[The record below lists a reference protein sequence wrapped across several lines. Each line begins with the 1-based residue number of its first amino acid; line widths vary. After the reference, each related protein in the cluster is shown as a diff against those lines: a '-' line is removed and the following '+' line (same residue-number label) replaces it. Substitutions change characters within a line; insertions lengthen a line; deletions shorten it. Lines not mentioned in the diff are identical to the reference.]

1 MNHRTNDMPCGV
13 PDRPL
18 ACAGRIDTWRFAF
31 AIWIGL
37 AGGLVHAEQT
47 EREVLYYRNPMN
59 PAITS
64 PVPAKD
70 EMGMDYIPVYADAGG
85 ESGVVSIDPAIVQNL
100 GVRTEAVRRGPL
112 PRQIDT
118 VGYVGYDEQSVSHV
132 HLRADG
138 WIEDLRVKFVGER
151 VEPDAVLF
159 SIYSPTLANAE
170 EELLQALRVG
180 QPELVAASRERLRLL
195 GVGDAQ
201 IREVERTRRAEP
213 RTLVRA
219 HHGGVVTEL
228 NVREGMFVTPET
240 IVVTLADLSSVW
252 VFADVSERQSAW
264 VEVGQSA
271 EVRLPYRPGE
281 VFEGRVE
288 YIYPALDPKTRTLRA
303 RLRFDNPDE
312 ALKPNM
318 YVNARIQA
326 GPADALLSVPQ
337 QALIRT
343 GQADRVIVALGEGK
357 FRAQDVVPG
366 IESGERVEIREG
378 LVEGDRVVLSG
389 QFLIDS
395 EASIQA
401 SAMRFRSDTRTEA
414 PPQDRTEAEPAAA
427 PVWAAGRVTG
437 VMAGHRMLTVDHA
450 PIEELGWPAME
461 MDFTLTETAAWPEVE
476 VGDEIHFSLVRDAG
490 GDYRIDV
497 IHVME

>member
-1 MNHRTNDMPCGV
+1 MKPRTNDRRCGTA
-13 PDRPL
+13 DRPL
-18 ACAGRIDTWRFAF
+18 ACAGTLSAACFVVLLWLVLA
-31 AIWIGL
+31 GL
-37 AGGLVHAEQT
+37 AQSEQR

-70 EMGMDYIPVYADAGG
+70 EMGMDYVPVYADAAE
-85 ESGVVSIDPAIVQNL
+85 ESGVVNIDPAIVQNL
-100 GVRTEAVRRGPL
+100 GVRTAAATVAPLSRR
-112 PRQIDT
+112 IDT
-118 VGYVGYDEQSVSHV
+118 VGYVEYDEERVSHV

-151 VEPDAVLF
+151 VEPGAALF

-180 QPELVAASRERLRLL
+180 QAELIDASRERLRLL

-228 NVREGMFVTPET
+228 NVREGMFVTPAT
-240 IVVTLADLSSVW
+240 IVVTLTDLSSVW
-252 VFADVSERQSAW
+252 VIADVVERQSAW
-264 VEVGQSA
+264 VEVGQNA
-271 EVRLPYRPGE
+271 TVELPYRPGE

-288 YIYPALDPKTRTLRA
+288 FVYPALDPKTRTLRA
-303 RLRFDNPDE
+303 RLRFDNPAE

-318 YVNARIQA
+318 YVNAQIQA
-326 GPADALLSVPQ
+326 GPADMLLSIPQ

-343 GQADRVIVALGEGK
+343 GEANRVIVALGDGR

-366 IESGERVEIREG
+366 IESGDRVEIREG
-378 LVEGDRVVLSG
+378 LTEGDQVVVSG

-395 EASIQA
+395 EASVQA
-401 SAMRFRSDTRTEA
+401 SAMRFHSDVPQAKAPADGNTEA
-414 PPQDRTEAEPAAA
+414 TPAGA
-427 PVWAAGRVTG
+427 VWVAGTVTG

-450 PIEELGWPAME
+450 PVEELGWPAME
-461 MDFTLTETAAWPEVE
+461 MDFTLTETAEWPDVE
-476 VGDEIHFSLVRDAG
+476 VGDEVHFSLVRDAG

-497 IHVME
+497 VHVME